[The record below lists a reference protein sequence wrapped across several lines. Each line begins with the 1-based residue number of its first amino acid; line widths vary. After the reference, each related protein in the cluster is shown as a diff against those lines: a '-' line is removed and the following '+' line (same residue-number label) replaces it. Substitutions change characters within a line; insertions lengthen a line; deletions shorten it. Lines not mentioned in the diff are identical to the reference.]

1 MFEDVIVFA
10 FMGAF
15 FVSEKGL
22 VLSTYK
28 EITPIIL
35 LTIVAEIWVGVLL
48 IGIEDFYEL
57 LPGLFIIV
65 PGLMEARGNI
75 SGALGQ
81 RLGSAIHL
89 GVVSWEDKFN
99 EEVSE
104 NVKASISLGLLMSV
118 FLGVLAFLSS
128 ILLGFK
134 HMSLFDFVLIAV
146 LTSVLA
152 GVTQVVFTVFI
163 ATYSSHLGLDP
174 DNVTIPA
181 LSVVGDILTI
191 MYLLLTAKFVLFVS

>member
-1 MFEDVIVFA
+1 M
-10 FMGAF
+10 
-15 FVSEKGL
+15 SEKDL
-22 VLSTYK
+22 VLTTYK
-28 EITPIIL
+28 ETAPIIL
-35 LTIVAEIWVGVLL
+35 VTIVAEIWVGVFL

-89 GVVSWEDKFN
+89 GIVSWEDKFN
-99 EEVSE
+99 EEVRE
-104 NVKASISLGLLMSV
+104 NVKASASLGLLMS
-118 FLGVLAFLSS
+118 FSLGVLAFISS

-134 HMSLFDFVLIAV
+134 HMSLLEFILIAV
-146 LTSVLA
+146 LTSTLA
-152 GVTQVVFTVFI
+152 GVSQVGFTVFI

-191 MYLLLTAKFVLFVS
+191 IYLLIVAKFTLSISGWLP